1 MKGERC
7 AWRGFQQTWAAH
19 DGASPPAPGAKSD
32 DDLEDF
38 DLPFFERIALQLQVL
53 VFAIVIRITDL
64 LLLLWQPRLLRPYLG
79 IRWEECRDTRYR
91 ARRTFEV
98 VRALKATG
106 QRFRELIYGET
117 PLMTSLYVF
126 KRAGVGRGSRLV
138 DLGAGRGRVLIAARW
153 LGAEARG
160 VELIADHVTRVAPR
174 LQAAGITLTVGDMTR
189 EELGDATH
197 LFTNWLALTRRQK
210 AELIERFRHLP
221 ARDTHHHGDAAH
233 RGRRFRPPLR
243 ALDALHLGNRG
254 GVDPGVPAPSTAP
267 PLPLR
272 T

>member
-1 MKGERC
+1 M
-7 AWRGFQQTWAAH
+7 T
-19 DGASPPAPGAKSD
+19 DPTPPAPAAKSD
-32 DDLEDF
+32 DELEEF
-38 DLPFFERIALQLQVL
+38 DLPFFERLALQLQVRL
-53 VFAIVIRITDL
+53 FAIVIRITDL
-64 LLLLWQPRLLRPYLG
+64 LLLLWRPRLLRPYLG
-79 IRWEECRDTRYR
+79 IWWEEFRHTPYR

-117 PLMTSLYVF
+117 PLMTALYVF
-126 KRAGVGRGSRLV
+126 KRAGVSRGSRLV

-197 LFTNWLALTRRQK
+197 LFTNWLALTPETK
-210 AELIERFRHLP
+210 AKLIERFRTCQP
-221 ARDTHHHGDAAH
+221 GTRIITVT
-233 RGRRFRPPLR
+233 RPIEAEGFVRLSRHWMLFTWGIEAVWIQEYRPE
-243 ALDALHLGNRG
+243 AL
-254 GVDPGVPAPSTAP
+254 
-267 PLPLR
+267 PLPSS
-272 T
+272 